1 MTSTG
6 DLTLTLTTFDDQAFG
21 ETYWESG
28 RWSKAERQAL
38 RDRVDALVSRCAAAG
53 YPPDSLRDQVDP
65 AEDDLARLFGLA
77 WDLTTWLDL
86 EGHGTV
92 GDRLWRASLDND

>member
-1 MTSTG
+1 MH
-6 DLTLTLTTFDDQAFG
+6 DLDYF
-21 ETYWESG
+21 SPG
-28 RWSKAERQAL
+28 RWTRAERQAL

-53 YPPDSLRDQVDP
+53 YPADSLRDEVAS

-77 WDLTTWLDL
+77 WDLTVWLDL

-92 GDRLWRASLDND
+92 GDRLWRASLGDD